1 MTIFVC
7 SLATHLLLLMF
18 ELLAADNLES
28 RRHYWILVFVPLVFV
43 GVVSVAVCIW
53 SVRHDRPFELELFCA
68 VNILQFVFLALK
80 LDRLIAWPWEI
91 CFVPL
96 WIVLCISLVGV
107 LYTIIFAGIL
117 LRMPEVNAEQR
128 RTSTNSALGY
138 SFLVIPLLVFLVLLT
153 NKLDGSIRISFFSA
167 FAPLFLTFFTL
178 VITSFGSR
186 GGQSVRRI
194 YTE

>member
-1 MTIFVC
+1 M
-7 SLATHLLLLMF
+7 
-18 ELLAADNLES
+18 
-28 RRHYWILVFVPLVFV
+28 
-43 GVVSVAVCIW
+43 AVCIW

-80 LDRLIAWPWEI
+80 LDRCCEADFTLTVLWLTFWLLTCAPFKQTATHQLSPIGRSPDVKLHLISPLRLIVWPWEI

-128 RTSTNSALGY
+128 RTSTNSALGGY
-138 SFLVIPLLVFLVLLT
+138 T
-153 NKLDGSIRISFFSA
+153 GHTSA
-167 FAPLFLTFFTL
+167 VCLPEA
-178 VITSFGSR
+178 R
-186 GGQSVRRI
+186 G
-194 YTE
+194 